1 MVQALLIICNLF
13 ILETLLSVDNAAA
26 LAFLVK
32 DLPDRDR
39 SKALRYG
46 IAGAFI
52 FRGISLFCVSW
63 LIKLIWLKIVGA
75 GWLLWLLFSHFHLK
89 DTDGVYVGETKR
101 SKVYTFGIRLGLNRL
116 WSTIILVELMD
127 MTFSIDN
134 IFAAVALSKNIW
146 YILAGV
152 FMGIIAMRF
161 VASWFVRIMRKY
173 PSLED
178 TTFIVIGLLGGK
190 LLLSG
195 IMDYFPEYD
204 YLYALIN
211 SPYFDLC
218 FSGLIILIF
227 ILSVITYKKSLHA
240 VR

>member
-13 ILETLLSVDNAAA
+13 VLETLLSVDNAAA

-32 DLPDRDR
+32 DLPERDR

-46 IAGAFI
+46 ITGAFI
-52 FRGISLFCVSW
+52 FRGVSLFCVAW
-63 LIKLIWLKIVGA
+63 LIHILWLKIVGG

-89 DTDGVYVGETKR
+89 QGNDIYVGETKR
-101 SKVYTFGIRLGLNRL
+101 SSVYTFGIRLGLNRL

-146 YILAGV
+146 FILTGV
-152 FMGIIAMRF
+152 FIGIIAMRF
-161 VASWFVRIMRKY
+161 VATWFVQLMQKY
-173 PSLED
+173 PALED

-190 LLLSG
+190 LILSG

-204 YLYALIN
+204 YLYAIVN
-211 SPYFDLC
+211 SPYFDLS
-218 FSGLIILIF
+218 FSGLIIGIF
-227 ILSVITYKKSLHA
+227 GVSLLTSNKKSLHET
-240 VR
+240 